1 MFSWGVV
8 TSIGGVMTRLCAT
21 SWGQRWGSSNQ
32 GPARGSGVFTDR
44 TCPEGDSQTLKGL
57 VGRAEDEDGTSR
69 EAKRSKV
76 TWPLVYATG
85 GPCEAT

>member
-1 MFSWGVV
+1 M
-8 TSIGGVMTRLCAT
+8 
-21 SWGQRWGSSNQ
+21 
-32 GPARGSGVFTDR
+32 FTDR
-44 TCPEGDSQTLKGL
+44 TCPEGDSQTPKGL